1 MRGMEGGVC
10 GGVGE
15 GKYMFCTLRL
25 HSKIKDLWYMY
36 VWCLRGVG

>member
-1 MRGMEGGVC
+1 MRGMEGVVC

-25 HSKIKDLWYMY
+25 HKQRFVVHVSVD
-36 VWCLRGVG
+36 VG